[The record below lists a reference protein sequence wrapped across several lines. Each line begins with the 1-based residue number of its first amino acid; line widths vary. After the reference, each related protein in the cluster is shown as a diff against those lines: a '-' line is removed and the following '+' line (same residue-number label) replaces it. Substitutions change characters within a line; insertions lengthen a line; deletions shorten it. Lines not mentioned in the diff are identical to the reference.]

1 MLLKAALSYR
11 EFSFVNQTP
20 ETIAVQVDPV
30 AEPSRALIFL
40 LACSCGLIVANLY
53 YAQPLI
59 SLIAPDVH
67 LAPAAGGLIVTL
79 TQIGYCL
86 GLILLV
92 PLADLLENRKLV
104 LWVMAG
110 GVLTL
115 MAAAVAQSAAVFL
128 LASFCIGLGS
138 VAVQMLIPI
147 AAHISPAEIRG
158 RVVGTVMSGLL
169 VGIMMARPIG
179 SFIAASYGWRFVYE
193 LSAVAMVLL
202 MGVLWRLLPVRTP
215 VIQHRYVDL
224 IGSLWTLL
232 RDTPVLR
239 RRAAYQAL
247 LFASFSLFW
256 TAVPLMLSSPRFG
269 LSQNGIAIFALI
281 GVAGAVAAPIAGRL
295 ADRGKTHLVTGLS
308 MVLVVIAFLLAWL
321 GGVYALGI
329 LLLAGV
335 VLDFAVQAN
344 LVVGQRALFALG
356 EHTRGR
362 LNGLYIALFFLG
374 GAVGSAVAS
383 ICYSY
388 GGWPLVCVIG
398 AVFPLLALLLYS
410 TERHPQG
417 HLKEQP

>member
-1 MLLKAALSYR
+1 M
-11 EFSFVNQTP
+11 NQSSEPITA
-20 ETIAVQVDPV
+20 TVHPV
-30 AEPSRALIFL
+30 AAPSPALIFL

-67 LAPAAGGLIVTL
+67 LATAAGGLIVTL

-104 LWVMAG
+104 LWAMAG
-110 GVLTL
+110 GVMTL
-115 MAAAVAQSAAVFL
+115 IAAAVSTSAAVFL

-147 AAHISPAEIRG
+147 AAHIAPAEIRG

-169 VGIMMARPIG
+169 VGIMMARPVA
-179 SFIAASYGWRFVYE
+179 SFIAASYGWRSVYE
-193 LSAVAMVLL
+193 LSAVAMVVL
-202 MGVLWRLLPVRTP
+202 MGVLWRLLPPRTP
-215 VIQHRYVDL
+215 VVQHRYPEL

-232 RDTPVLR
+232 RDTPILR

-256 TAVPLMLSSPRFG
+256 TAVPLILSSPRFG

-295 ADRGKTHLVTGLS
+295 ADRGYSHLTSGLA
-308 MVLVVIAFLLAWL
+308 MALVAIAFLLAWV
-321 GGVYALGI
+321 GGFYALGI

-335 VLDFAVQAN
+335 VLDFGVQAN
-344 LVVGQRALFALG
+344 MVVGQRALFALG

-374 GAVGSAVAS
+374 GAVGSGLAS
-383 ICYSY
+383 VSYSY

-398 AVFPLLALLLYS
+398 VIFPLLALLLYS
-410 TERHPQG
+410 TEPRQHRV
-417 HLKEQP
+417 